1 MRKDQQE
8 SLDGGWGWVVAFS
21 GVIVYSLV
29 FGTARCQSTVLVP
42 IMNTFETDYS
52 SVGWVSAIVSAGLAI
67 GGNCAAQLMPRI
79 GHRNTM
85 IVGGLVAG
93 VSCVIAS
100 FSVSMLMLDVF
111 AGLILGFGSGLAY
124 VPTPVIIGYYFKKRR
139 SLATHIASM
148 GSPLG
153 SFIICPMN
161 KWLVNQYGIHGYYL
175 IMGGVYFNLCIVG
188 ALMRPIELSLRLAK
202 RRPQIESEDDS
213 KAHET
218 ESVDLNINHSSDVEV
233 KATIKKTESSF
244 KQLIKNKPFLVL
256 VLSQIILM
264 TGYSTFQLYIAP
276 YAELQVNIDPIK
288 ASILF
293 SITAAVDIPS
303 RIIFGLIGDLKG
315 VNCIITYGFDLMG
328 IAMCSFLFTFTTSF
342 TGLAIVAA
350 LLGVFLGGL
359 SGLFYVIL
367 ADIVGLANYGTAI
380 GIVIILNG
388 VGTLLSPP
396 LVGLAV
402 NSTNK
407 PSTALYISGGFIFVS
422 SLLTLLV
429 QVVISWQKRNSK
441 QNIRE

>member
-218 ESVDLNINHSSDVEV
+218 E
-233 KATIKKTESSF
+233 
-244 KQLIKNKPFLVL
+244 QLIKNKPFLVL

-396 LVGLAV
+396 LVGKFNPKTFAY
-402 NSTNK
+402 
-407 PSTALYISGGFIFVS
+407 AFMFYI
-422 SLLTLLV
+422 
-429 QVVISWQKRNSK
+429 
-441 QNIRE
+441 